1 MVVDASFVVP
11 VIGVFTK
18 YDQFKLDVEMDLED
32 GKIDALETSETLF
45 KKYYLCHLSGARFV
59 QLESVFRGQFLS
71 FVLMLFCQECISLMG
86 LANILLKR
94 QLKH

>member
-1 MVVDASFVVP
+1 MQDFVVP

-32 GKIDALETSETLF
+32 GGIDGLETPETRF
-45 KKYYLCHLSGARFV
+45 EKYYLCHLGGARFV
-59 QLESVFRGQFLS
+59 QLESVFRVQFLS
-71 FVLMLFCQECISLMG
+71 YVLMLFGQECTNRMCP
-86 LANILLKR
+86 AKILLKR